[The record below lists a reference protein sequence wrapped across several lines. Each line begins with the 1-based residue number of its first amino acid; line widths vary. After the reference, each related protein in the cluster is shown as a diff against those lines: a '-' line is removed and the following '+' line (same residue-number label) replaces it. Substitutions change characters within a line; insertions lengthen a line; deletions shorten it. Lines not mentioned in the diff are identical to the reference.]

1 MRILFSPVGGSNPIK
16 RMLDGPMLHCCR
28 VYKPDI
34 VYLYFTQNMLEY
46 ENKDQRYTWVLEKLG
61 EKLNHKF
68 EIIKIEREDLV
79 DVHKF
84 YIFYNDFGKIF
95 EEIEEKYPD
104 AEFYV
109 NTSSGTPAMK
119 SAIVDLAALSE
130 KRIKALQVSSGEA
143 GPMHDR
149 DKDETYD
156 KEEQWECDMDNGDS
170 FRNRTLLVDNEQFL
184 ANIKRQNVIK
194 LISSYD
200 YPAAKLL
207 ANEIKDYLTEDAMKL
222 LTAAEGRWRLD
233 YNCVANVLKDT
244 EYDIIPV
251 KKKEEREITEYLL
264 WLGIILGKRDYLSF
278 IRGITPAAMILL
290 EKAVETLTVV
300 GDIRKYCEKER
311 GKDTYWLTR
320 DKLGQSELG
329 KEILEALDI
338 EFKWSN
344 GFKDCIYSTA
354 QLAPIIKAFCTDDKI
369 KSCVEIIRNAEDKLR
384 NPIAH
389 TIVAV
394 DNGMIKNRIGI
405 TAEELYNDVIKKV
418 AESVRLMKKSTW
430 NSYDEMNKLLIEKVR
445 EVK

>member
-1 MRILFSPVGGSNPIK
+1 MRILFSPVGGSDPIK

-34 VYLYFTQNMLEY
+34 VCLYFTQSMLEY
-46 ENKDQRYTWVLEKLG
+46 ENRDQRYTWALEKLG

-207 ANEIKDYLTEDAMKL
+207 ANEIKDYLTDDAMKL
-222 LTAAEGRWRLD
+222 LNAAEGRWRLD

-290 EKAVETLTVV
+290 EKIVETLTEV
-300 GDIRKYCEKER
+300 GDIKKTLI
-311 GKDTYWLTR
+311 GL
-320 DKLGQSELG
+320 LVINL
-329 KEILEALDI
+329 
-338 EFKWSN
+338 
-344 GFKDCIYSTA
+344 
-354 QLAPIIKAFCTDDKI
+354 
-369 KSCVEIIRNAEDKLR
+369 
-384 NPIAH
+384 
-389 TIVAV
+389 
-394 DNGMIKNRIGI
+394 NR
-405 TAEELYNDVIKKV
+405 VK
-418 AESVRLMKKSTW
+418 SVRKF
-430 NSYDEMNKLLIEKVR
+430 
-445 EVK
+445 

>member
-1 MRILFSPVGGSNPIK
+1 MRILFSPVGGSDPIK

-34 VYLYFTQNMLEY
+34 VCLYFTQSMLEY
-46 ENKDQRYTWVLEKLG
+46 ENRDQRYTWALEKLG

-207 ANEIKDYLTEDAMKL
+207 ANEIKDYLTDDAMKL
-222 LTAAEGRWRLD
+222 LNAAEGRWRLD

-251 KKKEEREITEYLL
+251 KKK
-264 WLGIILGKRDYLSF
+264 KK
-278 IRGITPAAMILL
+278 
-290 EKAVETLTVV
+290 EK
-300 GDIRKYCEKER
+300 
-311 GKDTYWLTR
+311 
-320 DKLGQSELG
+320 
-329 KEILEALDI
+329 
-338 EFKWSN
+338 
-344 GFKDCIYSTA
+344 
-354 QLAPIIKAFCTDDKI
+354 
-369 KSCVEIIRNAEDKLR
+369 
-384 NPIAH
+384 
-389 TIVAV
+389 
-394 DNGMIKNRIGI
+394 
-405 TAEELYNDVIKKV
+405 
-418 AESVRLMKKSTW
+418 
-430 NSYDEMNKLLIEKVR
+430 
-445 EVK
+445 

>member
-1 MRILFSPVGGSNPIK
+1 MRILFSPVGGSDPIK

-34 VYLYFTQNMLEY
+34 VCLYFTQSMLEY
-46 ENKDQRYTWVLEKLG
+46 ENRDQRYTWALEKLG

-170 FRNRTLLVDNEQFL
+170 FRNRTLLVENEQFL

-207 ANEIKDYLTEDAMKL
+207 ANEIKDYLTDDAMKL
-222 LTAAEGRWRLD
+222 LNAAEGRWRLD

-244 EYDIIPV
+244 DYDIIPV

-290 EKAVETLTVV
+290 EKIVETLTEV
-300 GDIRKYCEKER
+300 GDIKKYCEKR
-311 GKDTYWLTR
+311 KDAYCLTR

-329 KEILEALDI
+329 KEMLEVLDVA
-338 EFKWSN
+338 FKWSN

-354 QLAPIIKAFCTDDKI
+354 HLAPIIQAFCADDKI
-369 KSCVEIIRNAEDKLR
+369 KLCVEIIRDAEEKLR